1 MASDKPFP
9 PLKLAGVMGY
19 PVAHSR
25 SPRLHGHWLARYGIA
40 GAYLPLLVAPDDLA
54 RALEGLRALNFRG
67 CNVTLPLKE
76 KALALVD
83 RADPLARRIGA
94 VNTIVVEADGSL
106 LGSNT
111 DVFGFTENLK
121 AGAPNWSAGTGPAV
135 VLGAGGAARAVIA
148 ALIEAGAPEIRLF
161 NRSLERAQAL
171 QAAFDGPVRVAPWR
185 QRSAGLDG
193 ASLLVNTT
201 ALGMAG
207 HEDLEI
213 ELDALPKSAVVNDIV
228 YAPLS
233 TPLLQRARARGN
245 SVVDGLGMLLHQA
258 RPGFEAWFGQAPVV
272 DEQLRRHVAADLI
285 VD

>member
-1 MASDKPFP
+1 MSTDKPQP
-9 PLKLAGVMGY
+9 PLKLAGVMGF

-40 GAYLPLLVAPDDLA
+40 GAYLPLLVAPDDLG

-83 RADPLARRIGA
+83 RVEPLARRIGA
-94 VNTIVVEADGSL
+94 VNTVVVEADGSL

-111 DVFGFTENLK
+111 DAFGFVENLK
-121 AGAPNWSAGTGPAV
+121 AGAPGWNAARGPAV

-148 ALIEAGAPEIRLF
+148 ALLDAGAPQIRLY

-171 QAAFDGPVRVAPWR
+171 QAAFDGPVEVAPWR
-185 QRSAGLDG
+185 QRAAGLDG
-193 ASLLVNTT
+193 AALLVNTT
-201 ALGMAG
+201 SLGMAG
-207 HEDLEI
+207 HEDLELP
-213 ELDALPKSAVVNDIV
+213 LDALPVSAVVNDIV
-228 YAPLS
+228 YAPLM
-233 TPLLQRARARGN
+233 TALLQRGRARGN
-245 SVVDGLGMLLHQA
+245 PVVDGLGMLLHQA
-258 RPGFEAWFGQAPVV
+258 RPGFEAWFGTAPAV

>member
-1 MASDKPFP
+1 
-9 PLKLAGVMGY
+9 
-19 PVAHSR
+19 
-25 SPRLHGHWLARYGIA
+25 RYGIA
-40 GAYLPLLVAPDDLA
+40 GAYLPLLVAPDDLG

-83 RADPLARRIGA
+83 RVEPLARRIGA
-94 VNTIVVEADGSL
+94 VNTVVVEPDGAL

-111 DVFGFTENLK
+111 DAFGFVENLK
-121 AGAPNWSAGTGPAV
+121 AGAPGWNAARGPAV

-148 ALIEAGAPEIRLF
+148 ALLDAGAPQIRLY

-171 QAAFDGPVRVAPWR
+171 QATFDGPVEVAPWR
-185 QRSAGLDG
+185 QRATGLDG
-193 ASLLVNTT
+193 AALLVNTT

-207 HEDLEI
+207 HEDLELP
-213 ELDALPKSAVVNDIV
+213 LDALPVSAVVNDIV
-228 YAPLS
+228 YAPLM
-233 TPLLQRARARGN
+233 TALLQRAAARGN
-245 SVVDGLGMLLHQA
+245 VVVDGLGMLLHQA
-258 RPGFEAWFGQAPVV
+258 RPGFEAWFGTAPAV

>member
-1 MASDKPFP
+1 M
-9 PLKLAGVMGY
+9 
-19 PVAHSR
+19 
-25 SPRLHGHWLARYGIA
+25 
-40 GAYLPLLVAPDDLA
+40 
-54 RALEGLRALNFRG
+54 
-67 CNVTLPLKE
+67 
-76 KALALVD
+76 
-83 RADPLARRIGA
+83 
-94 VNTIVVEADGSL
+94 
-106 LGSNT
+106 
-111 DVFGFTENLK
+111 
-121 AGAPNWSAGTGPAV
+121 

-148 ALIEAGAPEIRLF
+148 ALLDAGAPQIRLY

-171 QAAFDGPVRVAPWR
+171 QAAFDGPVEVAPWR

-193 ASLLVNTT
+193 AALLVNTT
-201 ALGMAG
+201 SLGMAG
-207 HEDLEI
+207 HEELEI
-213 ELDALPKSAVVNDIV
+213 ELDALPRGAVVNDIV

>member
-233 TPLLQRARARGN
+233 TPLLQRAMARGN

-272 DEQLRRHVAADLI
+272 DEQLRRHVASDLI